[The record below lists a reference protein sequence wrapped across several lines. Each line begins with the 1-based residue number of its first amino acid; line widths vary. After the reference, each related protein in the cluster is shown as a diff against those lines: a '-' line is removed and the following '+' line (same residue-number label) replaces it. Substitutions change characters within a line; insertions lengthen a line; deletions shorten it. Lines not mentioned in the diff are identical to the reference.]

1 MRTYKEPKRIDKPRI
16 RDSAIRQLNDAAK
29 FAAIHS
35 AAVSLREEEENAR
48 KCVEDRPSGSCDNHV
63 TQDFS
68 VEKNVINCQTE
79 SYKTEV
85 SLTTGTVTIT
95 EVANKPFPLSSS
107 EPKNQADD
115 KDSSFSSSLSSIPT
129 DSYISSDAKLSDLD
143 NSGISTHD
151 PPLSPHQTAE
161 NGMDED
167 EKKSDL
173 EDSVAE
179 RKKST
184 LSKVEKKKTSKP
196 VKKKALID
204 RVDKKSPKEKVK
216 KVVVKKKVNK
226 NSHEGKIIKNKTVK
240 GKKKAKTG
248 EENEDVSAV
257 DSSFGDNSKTDES
270 GASVSPR
277 ASKRTPK
284 RNRKYH
290 SDDEQFRNMEDGSPS
305 RKRSPR
311 AVRKRKINFNEDEDD
326 EFEDE
331 RFDFDVDLPE
341 KVEVAKPKPPPKKW
355 KKVELNSE
363 HGNREN
369 DNDTMVTDDLIPKP
383 KKTKGLKKVKTKIIS
398 DDVVPN
404 EIENVEKEKDSP
416 PKKKKLVKKKKV
428 DSVID
433 KDNDEKDSATSEVKP
448 PKKKRP
454 PKKKVERNVESKENG
469 ENVMGNGEEENEEGS
484 ETEVKKEQ
492 VIMYCPLCGHLSR
505 SKSANTRHIRRC
517 VDIPRT
523 DNVTGK
529 SAEVGKSMES
539 GKSMEAKVDQE
550 KEKKENLNELEN
562 KEEKDEMLVDQKPIN
577 EVKVK
582 EKEEENESR
591 EEKDHLDS
599 SFDLSGD
606 EEETVEKQTTD
617 SKPEGTSPKK
627 SINIET
633 LMKKQSPDTTFKCEH
648 CEYATPKRAMLGRHL
663 RTHGIYV
670 CLRCNLVYDSKEVLK
685 EHVFQEHK
693 DRADY
698 KLCRKCSR
706 YIRCHEISL
715 EKHMEE
721 CTGPVPFKCKFC
733 EKEFKYESSLKSH
746 IIRHDPDAPK
756 RFNCPQCTYK
766 SNYKANLKKHL
777 KNIHNTE
784 RVKQEFPCT
793 FENCEKK
800 FHTEDNL
807 KRHLKFHS
815 DVRNYQCPQCPKRF
829 KTSAALRGHVIVHDP
844 ARPFKCNIND
854 CTKDFRSKKLLKN
867 HMEEYH
873 NLTDKKFPCDFEG
886 CKFTFFKRS
895 HLQRHKIS
903 HTGERKFGCS
913 VCGKAFRHADNLKV
927 HMRQHT
933 NEKPVACDLCSFT
946 CRQKSSLQYHL
957 HKFHGIAP
965 KPKKPKK
972 QGEGNNMASPSD
984 SKPSSVSHEFK
995 ENQRDSVEKTEN
1007 SFDSK
1012 PLTPKPKPANPAMD
1026 LYEFRS
1032 DEEFDDDSVLL
1043 PLRQDKTSTPIRHEK
1058 TSYLSHTPKSDLIDR
1073 TSKSLDF
1080 DEDKLSDI
1088 DTQTDKTETEDQ
1100 KEKESKT
1107 IKEED
1112 DEEEDEPAKPTAKTK
1127 KPKKSPGR
1135 KKKVKAA
1142 ETTSPSKP
1150 DKEESAK
1157 PEETEDDK
1165 KEKPVKPKGKRG
1177 RKPKPKPEEA
1187 LTTETTAD
1195 KKDLEQPPV
1204 KPPRKKPGPKPKNKT
1219 KSPED
1224 AVKVPKKR
1232 GPKKKK
1238 LPVPHDDL
1246 TEEEPSSP
1254 QKKKRKYVR
1263 KKKLEKQVEE
1273 KRSKGGK
1280 KREDAETEEED
1291 TIIYSELEHNTA
1303 NEDDGEATEIE
1314 GFNDEEG
1321 GNKSPDSPKSLGGG
1335 PHEPREDV
1343 EKEKEVEEE
1352 KDMSEDEKEKLEEK
1366 VEEPVETKSTKEE
1379 EEKRTSEAESDRM
1392 SSGIDTDFEDDLK
1405 PPPAPRPPPVVESD
1419 EGDIESGPEDM
1430 DTPGRDFESTPPKSV
1445 QNHSVQSLPGRDYE
1459 STPRDYESTPPKSV
1473 QPDSVPNYGSNENKN
1488 DVMSP
1493 PSKGYSSVEAAKRD
1507 LSVDSQNEDR
1517 EISNPVPSNSY
1528 PQAGS
1533 VEHPSSVASNPPPG
1547 SQSNTGYGSQ
1557 SESAMPEV
1565 DKDYLGQ
1572 YLQQFDSGGRSSDDN
1587 SRLNPS
1593 VERPPEHINI
1603 PTSPQDKELP
1613 PLNLSSSVPPLNLST
1628 TPDRDSMHTKGAD
1641 LSNKRMEILACDR
1654 QQEEHFQQRSENQSR
1669 SSERIP
1675 DNVYDSLSSVM
1686 NSYLPGSRENP
1697 ALFPPT
1703 TTSSYA
1709 FSESESILQRQRM
1722 TTPFLTQSDPN
1733 ALQNLH
1739 RMADSALTAN
1749 NPASLLRRPT
1759 TVPSREE
1766 IFPPPSA
1773 VSQTMARNP
1782 FHTSWTSQDVRH
1794 PHWSQASYLQ
1804 RQTGSTTNPLFPKDN
1819 YLPGRDF
1826 MFDTSRR
1833 TVTER
1838 NMFPGLPQTQR
1849 PDLPHETFPG
1859 FEFGYFGSHGYPGAP
1874 PLDYTRSSSQTAQK
1888 TFDERYRQTA
1898 TGMGDFRTLPPSSS
1912 SDMFRSMNPSFNFD
1926 KYMYGRDPVYHPQHV
1941 GDTTNSPFLTH
1952 GVPSQHA
1959 MFDRDYTRGFYHQNS
1974 PYSFM
1979 NDKPYAA
1986 AAAAA
1991 SAKLTHSSTPGMGQ
2005 DRDFVPRP
2013 NTAAAAAADSQIPM
2027 QDPYRHPMLYNM
2039 MNRYFES

>member
-35 AAVSLREEEENAR
+35 AAVSLREEEEAR
-48 KCVEDRPSGSCDNHV
+48 KREESERPSGSCENHV
-63 TQDFS
+63 IQDFS
-68 VEKNVINCQTE
+68 VEKNLVINSQTE

-129 DSYISSDAKLSDLD
+129 DSYISSDGKLSDLD

-151 PPLSPHQTAE
+151 PPLSPQRVTE
-161 NGMDED
+161 NGVDEEERKSD
-167 EKKSDL
+167 PEEEVLEKKNSAL
-173 EDSVAE
+173 VS
-179 RKKST
+179 
-184 LSKVEKKKTSKP
+184 VEKKKAPKP
-196 VKKKALID
+196 LKKKAPTEGVI
-204 RVDKKSPKEKVK
+204 KKSPKEKA
-216 KVVVKKKVNK
+216 KKKVNK
-226 NSHEGKIIKNKTVK
+226 NSPEVKPVKGKNVK
-240 GKKKAKTG
+240 GKKKASPK
-248 EENEDVSAV
+248 EIHD
-257 DSSFGDNSKTDES
+257 DSCALDTSFGESSKTDES

-284 RNRKYH
+284 KNRKYH
-290 SDDEQFRNMEDGSPS
+290 SDEEGQFQNMDDGSPS

-311 AVRKRKINFNEDEDD
+311 AVKKRKINFNEDDD
-326 EFEDE
+326 DDFEDE
-331 RFDFDVDLPE
+331 RFDFDLDMDLPE
-341 KVEVAKPKPPPKKW
+341 KVEIAKPKPPPKKR

-363 HGNREN
+363 IGEN
-369 DNDTMVTDDLIPKP
+369 DNEAMVTDDLIPKP
-383 KKTKGLKKVKTKIIS
+383 KKTKGLKKAKTKINS
-398 DDVVPN
+398 DDLVPDQTEN
-404 EIENVEKEKDSP
+404 EKGKESP
-416 PKKKKLVKKKKV
+416 PKKKKTVKKKKMENDKANESVEKASAMTV
-428 DSVID
+428 D
-433 KDNDEKDSATSEVKP
+433 KP
-448 PKKKRP
+448 PKKKRA
-454 PKKKVERNVESKENG
+454 PKKKVEKNVESKEG
-469 ENVMGNGEEENEEGS
+469 VGLGGDDGEEENEDGAEP
-484 ETEVKKEQ
+484 EEKKEP
-492 VIMYCPLCGHLSR
+492 VLISCPLCGQVSR
-505 SKSANTRHIRRC
+505 SKSAYTRHIRRC

-523 DNVTGK
+523 DNG
-529 SAEVGKSMES
+529 VGKSSS
-539 GKSMEAKVDQE
+539 GDGAKV
-550 KEKKENLNELEN
+550 
-562 KEEKDEMLVDQKPIN
+562 KEEKLVEESVVKVEKDNDNDALLKSSEDN
-577 EVKVK
+577 EVKPI
-582 EKEEENESR
+582 EEEEEED

-599 SFDLSGD
+599 SFDISGD
-606 EEETVEKQTTD
+606 EENEDKKPGE
-617 SKPEGTSPKK
+617 SKPEESGPKK
-627 SINIET
+627 TINIET
-633 LMKKQSPDTTFKCEH
+633 LMKKQGPDTTYKCEH
-648 CEYATPKRAMLGRHL
+648 CDYATPKRAMLGRHL

-670 CLRCNLVYDSKEVLK
+670 CLRCNFIYNSKDVLK
-685 EHVFQEHK
+685 EHVLQEHK

-784 RVKQEFPCT
+784 RVKKEYPCT

-807 KRHLKFHS
+807 KRHMKFHS
-815 DVRNYQCPQCPKRF
+815 DVRNYPCPQCPKRF

-867 HMEEYH
+867 HKEEFH
-873 NLTDKKFPCDFEG
+873 NMTDKKFPCDFEG
-886 CKFTFFKRS
+886 CTFTFFKRS

-933 NEKPVACDLCSFT
+933 NEKPVACELCSFT

-957 HKFHGIAP
+957 HKFHGIPP

-972 QGEGNNMASPSD
+972 PVDASMNSSSND
-984 SKPSSVSHEFK
+984 SKPILSSLEFK
-995 ENQRDSVEKTEN
+995 ENQKDLMEKAES
-1007 SFDSK
+1007 SFDNK
-1012 PLTPKPKPANPAMD
+1012 NFTPKKRENPMD

-1032 DEEFDDDSVLL
+1032 DEEFDDDSVLM

-1058 TSYLSHTPKSDLIDR
+1058 ISFLSQTSKSDLLDR

-1080 DEDKLSDI
+1080 EDDKLSDI
-1088 DTQTDKTETEDQ
+1088 DTQKDSKEPEDQ
-1100 KEKESKT
+1100 KKKKKLQ
-1107 IKEED
+1107 IKMEENM
-1112 DEEEDEPAKPTAKTK
+1112 EEEDEPVKTTAKTQ
-1127 KPKKSPGR
+1127 KPKKTAGR
-1135 KKKVKAA
+1135 KKKGKAS
-1142 ETTSPSKP
+1142 ENKGQPHSDNEENSKLEKSFEIEEKPSKP
-1150 DKEESAK
+1150 KA
-1157 PEETEDDK
+1157 
-1165 KEKPVKPKGKRG
+1165 KRG
-1177 RKPKPKPEEA
+1177 RKPKSKPEPVES
-1187 LTTETTAD
+1187 TETAAD
-1195 KKDLEQPPV
+1195 NTEPEKAPV
-1204 KPPRKKPGPKPKNKT
+1204 KPPRKKPGPKPKNKAPPAEDT
-1219 KSPED
+1219 KS
-1224 AVKVPKKR
+1224 KKKR

-1238 LPVPHDDL
+1238 PQVNDDL
-1246 TEEEPSSP
+1246 TEEESTQT

-1263 KKKLEKQVEE
+1263 KKKADKLVEE
-1273 KRSKGGK
+1273 KTKGRRKPEGA
-1280 KREDAETEEED
+1280 ESQETEEED

-1314 GFNDEEG
+1314 GFNDDEAE
-1321 GNKSPDSPKSLGGG
+1321 NKSPDSVKSVG
-1335 PHEPREDV
+1335 RESPQEEV
-1343 EKEKEVEEE
+1343 EKEPEEKEEEEEAAEEDLEEGKEKEMMVEE
-1352 KDMSEDEKEKLEEK
+1352 KEK
-1366 VEEPVETKSTKEE
+1366 VEEVMETKEVKEE
-1379 EEKRTSEAESDRM
+1379 EDKRTSEVESDRV

-1473 QPDSVPNYGSNENKN
+1473 PPDNVPNYGSNENKN

-1507 LSVDSQNEDR
+1507 LSIDSQNEDR
-1517 EISNPVPSNSY
+1517 EMSNPVPSNISY

-1533 VEHPSSVASNPPPG
+1533 VELPPSVASNPPQG

-1603 PTSPQDKELP
+1603 PPSPQDKELP

-1641 LSNKRMEILACDR
+1641 LSNKRMEILTCDR
-1654 QQEEHFQQRSENQSR
+1654 QQEEHFQQRSENPTR
-1669 SSERIP
+1669 TSERIP
-1675 DNVYDSLSSVM
+1675 DNVYEGFPTM
-1686 NSYLPGSRENP
+1686 NSYIPGSRENP
-1697 ALFPPT
+1697 SLFPPT
-1703 TTSSYA
+1703 TTGSSSYA
-1709 FSESESILQRQRM
+1709 FSESDSILQRQRM

-1804 RQTGSTTNPLFPKDN
+1804 RPGGSTTNPLFPKDN
-1819 YLPGRDF
+1819 YLSGRDF

-1833 TVTER
+1833 SVTER

-1849 PDLPHETFPG
+1849 PDLSHETFPG
-1859 FEFGYFGSHGYPGAP
+1859 FEFGYFGGHGYPGAP
-1874 PLDYTRSSSQTAQK
+1874 PLDYTRSSTQTAAQK
-1888 TFDERYRQTA
+1888 TLDERYRQSA
-1898 TGMGDFRTLPPSSS
+1898 TGMSDFRTLPPSSS

-1926 KYMYGRDPVYHPQHV
+1926 KYMYSRDPVYHPQHV
-1941 GDTTNSPFLTH
+1941 GDTTNSPFLTP

-1959 MFDRDYTRGFYHQNS
+1959 MFERDYTRGFYHQNS

-1991 SAKLTHSSTPGMGQ
+1991 SAKLTHPSTPGMGQ
-2005 DRDFVPRP
+2005 ERDFVPRP